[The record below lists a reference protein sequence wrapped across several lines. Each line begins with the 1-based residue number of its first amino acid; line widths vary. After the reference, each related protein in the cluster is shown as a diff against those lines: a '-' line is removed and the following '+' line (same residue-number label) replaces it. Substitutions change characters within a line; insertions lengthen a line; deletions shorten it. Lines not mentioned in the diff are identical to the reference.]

1 MPREVNSN
9 AGSEVHL
16 RAGIYYAR
24 LELTLTLLL
33 GFSSEYPLEN
43 KGLHGGMSNADD
55 ENSAGNID
63 LGGRCEEIPIG
74 KSSPTHRDSSYE

>member
-1 MPREVNSN
+1 MRDSSKKLESLFFL
-9 AGSEVHL
+9 L
-16 RAGIYYAR
+16 RKVLNLAF
-24 LELTLTLLL
+24 LLL

-43 KGLHGGMSNADD
+43 KGLHGGMRNADD

-74 KSSPTHRDSSYE
+74 KRSPTHRDSSYE